1 MNSIAFK
8 KALTF
13 TLKEEGGFEDDQDDS
28 GGRTMEG
35 ITQRTY
41 DRYRIKQGL
50 LIADVRRIAAA
61 ELEDLYATEFWIPSH
76 CDDMSLGLACCQF
89 DWAVQHGV
97 PGAIENLQQTL
108 QVVQDGIYG
117 PGTRAA
123 LAAQDHDDLWRE
135 YNQLRREHYRAI
147 IANVPKDAKFA
158 KGWLGRV
165 DRLDAYV
172 ETL

>member
-8 KALTF
+8 KALAF
-13 TLKEEGGFEDDQDDS
+13 TLKEEGGFVDDPDDS

-35 ITQRTY
+35 VTQATY
-41 DRYRIKQGL
+41 DKYRIKKGL
-50 LIADVRRIAAA
+50 LIADVRGIAAD
-61 ELEDLYATEFWIPSH
+61 ELEDLYATEFWIPAH
-76 CDDMSLGLACCQF
+76 CDDMSLGVACCQF

-97 PGAIENLQQTL
+97 IGAIENLQQTL
-108 QVVQDGIYG
+108 QITQDGIYG

-135 YNQLRREHYRAI
+135 YNQLRREHYRTIEA
-147 IANVPKDAKFA
+147 ANPKDMKFD
-158 KGWLGRV
+158 KGWMGRV
-165 DRLDAYV
+165 DRLDAFV